1 MYPPLA
7 CNSYLCRMSDSLFSD
22 NQKLTPIGKLGEQG
36 LIKRLTEN
44 IRFHQASTLI
54 GPGDDAA
61 IVDLPAGEQLVVST
75 DSLVEGVHFDISYTP
90 LKHLGYKVV
99 VVAISDILA
108 MNATPRQ
115 LTVALAISAKYTVEA
130 MEELYRGVLTACELY
145 KVDLI
150 GGDVTS
156 SNSGLM
162 ISLTALGSAPAD
174 RLVKRSG
181 AKEGDLI
188 CVSGDLGAAFI
199 GLNLLER
206 EKRIYKESPEVQP
219 DFGDNDYLLQRQ
231 LRPEAR
237 LDIMEM
243 LQKLDIRP
251 TAMIDISDGLG
262 KDLTQLCAASN
273 IGCKLYEEKIPLDAK
288 MVQLAM
294 EFNIDP
300 MLCALSGGEDFEL
313 LFTVPQSAFEQLKN
327 NPEVSIIGHVT
338 GASEG
343 LYLVSKAGN
352 AVELQERM
360 YR

>member
-1 MYPPLA
+1 
-7 CNSYLCRMSDSLFSD
+7 MSDSLFSD

-36 LIKRLTEN
+36 LIQRLTEN
-44 IRFHQASTLI
+44 IRFHQQSTLT

-61 IVDLPAGEQLVVST
+61 IVQLPAGEQLVVST

-90 LKHLGYKVV
+90 LKHLGYKAVV
-99 VVAISDILA
+99 LAISDILA

-130 MEELYRGVLTACELY
+130 MEELYRGVLTACEFY

-162 ISLTALGSAPAD
+162 ISLTALGSAPAG

-237 LDIMEM
+237 LDIVEM
-243 LQKLDIRP
+243 LQKLGIQP
-251 TAMIDISDGLG
+251 TAMIDVSDGLG
-262 KDLTQLCAASN
+262 KDLTQLCAASEV
-273 IGCKLYEEKIPLDAK
+273 GGKLYEEKVPLDPK
-288 MVQLAM
+288 MVQMAM

-313 LFTVPQSAFEQLKN
+313 LFTVPQAAFDQLKS

-338 GASEG
+338 DVSEG

-352 AVELQERM
+352 ATELQQLM
-360 YR
+360 YS